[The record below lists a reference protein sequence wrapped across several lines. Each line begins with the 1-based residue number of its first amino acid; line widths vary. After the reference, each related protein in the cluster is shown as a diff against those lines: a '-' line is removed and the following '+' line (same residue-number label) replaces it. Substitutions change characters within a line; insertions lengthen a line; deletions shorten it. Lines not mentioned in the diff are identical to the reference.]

1 MIKYSRNDERCR
13 RGCGEIDVLI
23 VMLGDEIKGVNF
35 LKINTRSSTPM
46 LMRRDSLR
54 NEPAVLDVGQ
64 SFVSNVKRIQ
74 SNYYDRSNDVV
85 LGDNDRDNDNSIL
98 EFFE

>member
-1 MIKYSRNDERCR
+1 MP
-13 RGCGEIDVLI
+13 
-23 VMLGDEIKGVNF
+23 KGVWRNRRADSNAGGRNQRSKF
-35 LKINTRSSTPM
+35 SKINTRSSTPM